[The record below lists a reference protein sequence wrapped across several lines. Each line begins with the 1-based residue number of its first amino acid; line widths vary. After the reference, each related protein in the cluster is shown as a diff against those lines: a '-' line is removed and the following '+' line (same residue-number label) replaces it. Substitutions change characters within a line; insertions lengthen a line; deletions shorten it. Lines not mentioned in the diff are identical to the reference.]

1 MSKKNSM
8 YKKDVTNYVTF
19 FLYFD
24 QKYKNVS
31 KIKLFIYTYKAKY
44 YNHITIILNKRNIAE
59 IMLPL

>member
-1 MSKKNSM
+1 M